1 MKKYF
6 PVIVMLFFLIVQI
19 VSAQNNIVINEIM
32 YNSSGVDVEF
42 IELYNA
48 SGTTQNLQNW
58 YLLDDNNQHEKCLIE
73 WTMSPGEYLIIAA
86 DVNVFKLKYPSVLN
100 INSNDFDNGGN
111 GWSLGNG
118 GDAVRLFDNSGILQD
133 SIIYSDGGE
142 WPSSCDGTGPSLEL
156 LNPTSDNSLPTSWD
170 PSSADDGTP
179 GEINSVYTENTQPIC
194 KNGGRSVELPTYTD
208 AVTITVTAFD
218 TEGLSKVELF
228 VNTGESYIGQTMFD
242 NGLNGDA
249 VSGDSIYTAIISAQI
264 SGTLV
269 KYYALATD
277 NIGQQDSW
285 PNNVPTDYHAYTVDF
300 VPPQLRITE
309 LLAVNNS
316 INTDE
321 VGEYDDW
328 FEIHNAGSEN
338 VNLEGMYV
346 SNSLGSSKSF
356 ELPNVTIA
364 PDEYIIFWADNDTDQ
379 GELHVDFKLSSS
391 GEAIALFETVDHG
404 NVLIHGWKYG
414 VMSSDVSMGFY
425 PEDGNTP
432 EYLASPSPGISNES
446 SELFSSVCIN
456 EFQTTSDY
464 GGIDDWVEIYNRGTE
479 SFDLSGCF
487 LSDQRSDNT
496 KWTFPQGAV
505 LDPGEFLV
513 VYEDVLGF
521 SFSSEGDDVIMLSA
535 SDSTTGLD
543 FYDFSQQQA
552 DKSEGRYPDGVN
564 SWNTFNDPTPGILNS
579 LPTDVEETKNIIPAE
594 FVLGQNYPNPFNPS
608 TQIDVSIPAS
618 GTYSLKIYNVL
629 GQEVCI
635 LLNGQISAGAHTYNF
650 DATNL
655 PAGRQGLTSGIYFYN
670 FSGNNFNQTKK
681 MLLMK

>member
-6 PVIVMLFFLIVQI
+6 PVIVMFFFLIVQI

-32 YNSSGVDVEF
+32 YNSIGDDVEF
-42 IELYNA
+42 IELFNA

-58 YLLDDNNQHEKCLIE
+58 YLLDDNNEHEPCLIE
-73 WTMSPGEYLIIAA
+73 WTLSPGEYLIVAA
-86 DVNVFKLKYPSVLN
+86 DVNNFMLKYPSVSN
-100 INSNDFDNGGN
+100 INPNDFDSGGN

-118 GDAVRLFDNSGILQD
+118 GDAIRLFDNAGIIQD
-133 SIIYSDGGE
+133 SLTYSDGGE
-142 WPSSCDGTGPSLEL
+142 WPSSPDGTGPSLEL
-156 LNPTSDNSLPTSWD
+156 LNPTLDNSLPTSWD
-170 PSSADDGTP
+170 PSSVDDGTP
-179 GEINSVYTENTQPIC
+179 GEINSVYTENTKPIC
-194 KNGGRSVELPTYTD
+194 KDGERSVELPTNSD

-218 TEGLSKVELF
+218 TEGLSQVELF
-228 VNTGESYIGQTMFD
+228 VNTGEGYISQMMYDDGS
-242 NGLNGDA
+242 NGDA
-249 VSGDSIYTAIISAQI
+249 VAGDSIYTAVIPAQI

-285 PNNVPTDYHAYTVDF
+285 PNNAPTEYHAYTVDY
-300 VPPQLRITE
+300 VPPKLRITE

-321 VGEYDDW
+321 AGEYDDW
-328 FEIHNAGSEN
+328 FEIHNSGSVN
-338 VNLEGMYV
+338 INLEGMYV

-364 PDEYIIFWADNDTDQ
+364 PDEYIILWADNDTEQ
-379 GELHVDFKLSSS
+379 GELHVDFKLASD

-414 VMSSDVSMGFY
+414 IMSSDVSMGFK

-432 EYLASPSPGISNES
+432 EYLTSPSPGASNES

-456 EFQTTSDY
+456 EFQTTSDF

-496 KWTFPQGAV
+496 KWTFPQGTV
-505 LDPGEFLV
+505 LEPGEFLV

-521 SFSSEGDDVIMLSA
+521 SFSSGGDDVIMLSA

-543 FYDFSQQQA
+543 FYDFNQQQA
-552 DKSEGRYPDGVN
+552 DISEGRYPDGVN
-564 SWNTFNDPTPGILNS
+564 SWNTFNDPTPGSSNS
-579 LPTDVEETKNIIPAE
+579 QPTGVEETKDIIPTE

-608 TQIDVSIPAS
+608 TQIVVSIPES
-618 GTYSLKIYNVL
+618 GTYSLKIYNML
-629 GQEVCI
+629 GQEVSI
-635 LLNGQISAGAHTYNF
+635 LLNGQITAGTHTFNF
-650 DATNL
+650 DASN
-655 PAGRQGLTSGIYFYN
+655 LTSGIYFYN
-670 FSGNNFNQTKK
+670 LVEIILIRPRKCCC
-681 MLLMK
+681 

>member
-1 MKKYF
+1 MKKNF
-6 PVIVMLFFLIVQI
+6 PLIVMLFFLIIQI

-32 YNSSGVDVEF
+32 YNSSGDDVEF

-58 YLLDDNNQHEKCLIE
+58 YLLDDNNEHEKCLIE
-73 WTMSPGEYLIIAA
+73 WSMSPGEYLIVAA
-86 DVNVFKLKYPSVLN
+86 DINNFKLKYPGVLN
-100 INSNDFDNGGN
+100 INTNDFDNGGI

-118 GDAVRLFDNSGILQD
+118 GDAIRLFDNSDILQD
-133 SIIYSDGGE
+133 SITYSDGGE
-142 WPSSCDGTGPSLEL
+142 WPSSPDGNGPSLEL
-156 LNPTSDNSLPTSWD
+156 LNPALDNSLPTSWD
-170 PSSADDGTP
+170 PSSVDEGTP

-194 KNGGRSVELPTYTD
+194 KDGERSVELPANAD
-208 AVTITVTAFD
+208 AVKITVTAYD

-228 VNTGESYIGQTMFD
+228 VNTGEGYVSQTMFD
-242 NGLNGDA
+242 NGLNGDSA
-249 VSGDSIYTAIISAQI
+249 AGDSIYTAVITEQN

-269 KYYALATD
+269 KYYAVATD

-285 PNNVPTDYHAYTVDF
+285 PNNAPTEYHAYTVDF
-300 VPPQLRITE
+300 VLPQLRITE

-321 VGEYDDW
+321 AGEYDDW

-346 SNSLGSSKSF
+346 SNALGSSKSF
-356 ELPNVTIA
+356 ELPNVIIL

-379 GELHVDFKLSSS
+379 GELHVDFKLASS
-391 GEAIALFETVDHG
+391 GESIALFETVDHG

-414 VMSSDVSMGFY
+414 IMSSDVSMGFN
-425 PEDGNTP
+425 PEEGNSP
-432 EYLASPSPGISNES
+432 EYLASPSPGASNES

-456 EFQTTSDY
+456 EFQTTSDF
-464 GGIDDWVEIYNRGTE
+464 GGNDDWVEIYNRGTE

-487 LSDQRSDNT
+487 LSDQRDNNT

-505 LDPGEFLV
+505 LEPGEFLV

-535 SDSTTGLD
+535 SDSSTGLD
-543 FYDFSQQQA
+543 FYDFDQQHA
-552 DKSEGRYPDGVN
+552 DESEGRYPDGVN
-564 SWNTFNDPTPGILNS
+564 SWNTFSDPTPGTPNS
-579 LPTDVEETKNIIPAE
+579 QPTDVEDKNKILPTE

-618 GTYSLKIYNVL
+618 GFYSLKIYNLL
-629 GQEVCI
+629 GQEVSI
-635 LLNGQISAGAHTYNF
+635 LLNGQIAAGAHTFNF
-650 DATNL
+650 EAANL
-655 PAGRQGLTSGIYFYN
+655 PSGIYIYN
-670 FSGNNFNQTKK
+670 FSGQNFTQTRKM
-681 MLLMK
+681 MLLK